1 MSRAPS
7 AAFRLAVGGVVI
19 VVLGFIGLLL
29 GGQRRVEGP
38 VPIVWD
44 KEACA
49 FCHMHI
55 GEPAFAAQAQLG
67 DGAVLN
73 FDDPG
78 CLLSWTQKHQEPP
91 SAVYVRHYQEER
103 WLTKSEASFVT
114 GLTTP
119 MGFGL
124 GAVPSGRP
132 ATLSWDQASAWV
144 AKTRGERAVP

>member
-7 AAFRLAVGGVVI
+7 SAFAVAVGGVAI
-19 VVLGFIGLLL
+19 VVLGFVGLLL

-49 FCHMHI
+49 HCHMHI
-55 GEPAFAAQAQLG
+55 GEPPFAAQAQLV

-78 CLLSWTQKHQEPP
+78 CLLAWTQKNRVSI

-103 WLTKSEASFVT
+103 WLMKSEASFVT
-114 GLTTP
+114 GLVTP

-132 ATLSWDQASAWV
+132 ATLSWEQASELV
-144 AKTRGERAVP
+144 AKKSGERAVH